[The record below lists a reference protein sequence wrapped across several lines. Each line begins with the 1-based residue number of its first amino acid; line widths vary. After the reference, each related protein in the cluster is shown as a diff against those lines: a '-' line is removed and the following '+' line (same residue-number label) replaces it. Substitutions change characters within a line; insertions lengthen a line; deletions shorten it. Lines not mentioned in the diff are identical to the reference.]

1 VPVTYTQAGRPM
13 TINTDL
19 GADTLLMVGFSGHEG
34 ISHLFEYNLELIS
47 ANYTEIPFDK
57 VLGQKATVGLEL
69 PKGEKRYFNGIVNRI
84 LQGQRDETFTYYR
97 MEVVPKFWL
106 LTKRVQSRI
115 FQQKTVPDILKEVMK
130 GLDVTYEIQ
139 GTFAP
144 REYCVQYRESD
155 FNFVSRLME
164 EEGIFYFFKHT
175 DGRHEMVLANT
186 PQSNPDLQNQ
196 ASLIYEEMSGGSRP
210 EDRVHAWDRIQELR
224 SGKVTLW
231 DHSFELPHKHLE
243 AEKPILESIKAG
255 KLEHKLKLADN
266 DKLELYDFPGGYAKR
281 FDGVNKSGGDQASQL
296 QKVFQDNAR
305 TVGIR
310 MQEEAAPSVAL
321 RGFSNCRQLST
332 GHKFTLQR
340 HFNADGK
347 YLLTSIEHSAT
358 LSAHYRSGGEG
369 EFNYANTFTGIPSDM
384 PFRPLRVTPTP
395 RIDGCQTAV
404 VVGPAG
410 EEIFTDK
417 YSRVKIQFHWDRTG
431 KNDSDSSC
439 WVRVATPW
447 AGKQWGVIHIPRIG
461 QEVVVDFL
469 EGDPDRPVIVG
480 SVYNA
485 EMMPPYTLPANKT
498 QSGVK
503 SRSSINGGPDNFNE
517 VRFEDKKGSEQLFV
531 HAEKDARFE
540 TEHDRSEWVG
550 HDEQVKVDNNRTRNV
565 GADEKITI
573 GSNQTESVSK
583 ERKIDIGTDDTLK
596 VGKKILIDAGD
607 EITIQTGSS
616 KIVMKKDGTI
626 EISGVQITVKGSAT
640 LKNEAPMI
648 NSEASGI
655 HTIKGSL
662 VKIN

>member
-1 VPVTYTQAGRPM
+1 MAV
-13 TINTDL
+13 
-19 GADTLLMVGFSGHEG
+19 S
-34 ISHLFEYNLELIS
+34 
-47 ANYTEIPFDK
+47 YTEIPFDK
-57 VLGQKATVGLEL
+57 LLGQKATVTLEL
-69 PKGEKRYFNGIVNRI
+69 PKGEKRFFNGTVNRI
-84 LQGQRDETFTYYR
+84 SQSHKDETMTHYR
-97 MEVVPKFWL
+97 MEIVPVFWF

-115 FQQKTVPDILKEVMK
+115 FQQKTLPDILKEVLK
-130 GLDVTYEIQ
+130 GLDVSYQIQ

-144 REYCVQYRESD
+144 REICVQYRESD
-155 FNFVSRLME
+155 FNFASRLME

-186 PQSNPDLQNQ
+186 PQSNPDLSHQPN
-196 ASLIYEEMSGGSRP
+196 LIFEEIAGGNRK
-210 EDRVHAWDRIQELR
+210 EDRVHSWERVQELR
-224 SGKVTLW
+224 SGKITLW

-243 AEKPILESIKAG
+243 AEKPILESVKAG
-255 KLEHKLKLADN
+255 KVEHKLKLADN
-266 DKLELYDFPGGYAKR
+266 DKLEIYDYPGGYAKR
-281 FDGVNKSGGDQASQL
+281 FDGVNKSGGDQAAQL
-296 QKVFQDNAR
+296 QKVFQDNSR

-321 RGFSNCRQLST
+321 HALSNCRQLSS
-332 GHKFTLQR
+332 GHKFILER

-347 YLLTSIEHSAT
+347 YLITLIGHSAS
-358 LSAHYRSGGEG
+358 LNSQFLSGGVD
-369 EFNYANTFTGIPSDM
+369 EFSYSNTFTSIPADI
-384 PFRPLRVTPTP
+384 PFRPLRVTPRP

-417 YSRVKIQFHWDRTG
+417 YGRVKVQFHWDRSG
-431 KNDSDSSC
+431 KNDADSSC

-447 AGKQWGVIHIPRIG
+447 AGKQWGMIHIPRVG
-461 QEVVVDFL
+461 QEVVIDFL

-485 EMMPPYTLPANKT
+485 EMMPPYTLPANRT
-498 QSGVK
+498 QSGIK
-503 SRSSINGGPDNFNE
+503 SRSSASGGPDNFNE
-517 VRFEDKKGSEQLFV
+517 LRFEDKKGSEQLFV
-531 HAEKDARFE
+531 HAEKDSTFE

-550 HDEQVKVDNNRTRNV
+550 HDETVKVDNNRTRNV

-583 ERKIDIGTDDTLK
+583 ERKIDVGTDDTLK

-607 EITIQTGSS
+607 EITIQTGAS

-640 LKNEAPMI
+640 LENKAPMI
-648 NSEASGI
+648 TSEASGI

>member
-1 VPVTYTQAGRPM
+1 MSVK
-13 TINTDL
+13 TDL
-19 GADTLLMVGFSGHEG
+19 GADTLLLVGFSGREG
-34 ISHLFEYNLELIS
+34 ISRPFEFSLDLMAVS
-47 ANYTEIPFDK
+47 YTEIPFDK
-57 VLGQKATVGLEL
+57 LLGQKATVTLEL
-69 PKGEKRYFNGIVNRI
+69 PKGEKRFFNGTVNRI
-84 LQGQRDETFTYYR
+84 SQSHKDETMTHYR
-97 MEVVPKFWL
+97 MEIVPVFWF

-115 FQQKTVPDILKEVMK
+115 FQQKTLPDILKEVLK
-130 GLDVTYEIQ
+130 GLDVSYQIQ

-144 REYCVQYRESD
+144 REICVQYRESD
-155 FNFVSRLME
+155 FNFASRLME

-186 PQSNPDLQNQ
+186 PQSNPDLSHQPN
-196 ASLIYEEMSGGSRP
+196 LIFEEIAGGNRK
-210 EDRVHAWDRIQELR
+210 EDRVHSWERVQELR
-224 SGKVTLW
+224 SGKITLW

-243 AEKPILESIKAG
+243 AEKPILESVKAG
-255 KLEHKLKLADN
+255 KVEHKLKLADN
-266 DKLELYDFPGGYAKR
+266 DKLEIYDYPGGYAKR
-281 FDGVNKSGGDQASQL
+281 FDGVNKSGGDQAAQL
-296 QKVFQDNAR
+296 QKVFQDNSR

-321 RGFSNCRQLST
+321 HALSNCRQLSS
-332 GHKFTLQR
+332 GHKFILER

-347 YLLTSIEHSAT
+347 YLITLIGHSAS
-358 LSAHYRSGGEG
+358 LNSQFLSGGVD
-369 EFNYANTFTGIPSDM
+369 EFSYSNTFTSIPADI
-384 PFRPLRVTPTP
+384 PFRPLRVTPRP

-417 YSRVKIQFHWDRTG
+417 YGRVKVQFHWDRSG
-431 KNDSDSSC
+431 KNDADSSC

-447 AGKQWGVIHIPRIG
+447 AGKQWGMIHIPRVG
-461 QEVVVDFL
+461 QEVVIDFL

-485 EMMPPYTLPANKT
+485 EMMPPYTLPANRT
-498 QSGVK
+498 QSGIK
-503 SRSSINGGPDNFNE
+503 SRSSASGGPDNFNE
-517 VRFEDKKGSEQLFV
+517 LRFEDKKGSEQLFV
-531 HAEKDARFE
+531 HAEKDSTFE

-550 HDEQVKVDNNRTRNV
+550 HDETVKVDNNRTRNV

-583 ERKIDIGTDDTLK
+583 ERKIDVGTDDTLK

-607 EITIQTGSS
+607 EITIQTGAS

-640 LKNEAPMI
+640 LENKAPMI
-648 NSEASGI
+648 TSEASGI

>member
-1 VPVTYTQAGRPM
+1 MSVK
-13 TINTDL
+13 TDL
-19 GADTLLMVGFSGHEG
+19 GADTLLLVGFSGREG
-34 ISHLFEYNLELIS
+34 ISRPFEFSLDLMAVS
-47 ANYTEIPFDK
+47 YTEIPFDK
-57 VLGQKATVGLEL
+57 LLGQKATVTLEL
-69 PKGEKRYFNGIVNRI
+69 PKGEKRFFNGTVNRI
-84 LQGQRDETFTYYR
+84 SQSHKDETMTHYR
-97 MEVVPKFWL
+97 MEIVPVFWF

-115 FQQKTVPDILKEVMK
+115 FQQKTLPDILKEVLK
-130 GLDVTYEIQ
+130 GLDVSYQIQ

-144 REYCVQYRESD
+144 REICVQYRESD
-155 FNFVSRLME
+155 FNFASRLME

-186 PQSNPDLQNQ
+186 PQSNPDLSHQPN
-196 ASLIYEEMSGGSRP
+196 LIFEEIAGGNRK
-210 EDRVHAWDRIQELR
+210 EDRVHSWERVQELR
-224 SGKVTLW
+224 SWKITLW

-243 AEKPILESIKAG
+243 AEKPILESVKAG
-255 KLEHKLKLADN
+255 KVEHKLKLADN
-266 DKLELYDFPGGYAKR
+266 DKLEIYDYPGGYAKR
-281 FDGVNKSGGDQASQL
+281 FDGVNKSGGDQAAQL
-296 QKVFQDNAR
+296 QKVFQDNSR

-321 RGFSNCRQLST
+321 HALSNCRQLSS
-332 GHKFTLQR
+332 GHKFILER

-347 YLLTSIEHSAT
+347 YLITLIGHSAS
-358 LSAHYRSGGEG
+358 LNSQFLSGGVD
-369 EFNYANTFTGIPSDM
+369 EFSYSNTFTSIPADI
-384 PFRPLRVTPTP
+384 PFRPLRVTPRP

-417 YSRVKIQFHWDRTG
+417 YGRVKVQFHWDRSG
-431 KNDSDSSC
+431 KNDADSSC

-447 AGKQWGVIHIPRIG
+447 AGKQWGMIHIPRVG
-461 QEVVVDFL
+461 QEVVIDFL

-485 EMMPPYTLPANKT
+485 EMMPPYTLPANRT
-498 QSGVK
+498 QSGIK
-503 SRSSINGGPDNFNE
+503 SRSSASGGPDNFNE
-517 VRFEDKKGSEQLFV
+517 LRFEDKKGSEQLFV
-531 HAEKDARFE
+531 HAEKDSTFE

-550 HDEQVKVDNNRTRNV
+550 HDETVKVDNNRTRNV

-583 ERKIDIGTDDTLK
+583 ERKIDVGTDDTLK

-607 EITIQTGSS
+607 EITIQTGAS

-640 LKNEAPMI
+640 LENKAPMI
-648 NSEASGI
+648 TSEASGI

>member
-1 VPVTYTQAGRPM
+1 
-13 TINTDL
+13 
-19 GADTLLMVGFSGHEG
+19 
-34 ISHLFEYNLELIS
+34 
-47 ANYTEIPFDK
+47 
-57 VLGQKATVGLEL
+57 
-69 PKGEKRYFNGIVNRI
+69 
-84 LQGQRDETFTYYR
+84 
-97 MEVVPKFWL
+97 
-106 LTKRVQSRI
+106 VQSRI
-115 FQQKTVPDILKEVMK
+115 FQQKTLPDILKEVLK
-130 GLDVTYEIQ
+130 GLDVSYQIQ

-144 REYCVQYRESD
+144 REICVQYRESD
-155 FNFVSRLME
+155 FNFASRLME

-186 PQSNPDLQNQ
+186 PQSNPDLSHQPN
-196 ASLIYEEMSGGSRP
+196 LIFEEIAGGNRK
-210 EDRVHAWDRIQELR
+210 EDRVHSWERVQELR
-224 SGKVTLW
+224 SGKITLW

-243 AEKPILESIKAG
+243 AEKPILESVKAG
-255 KLEHKLKLADN
+255 KVEHKLKLADN
-266 DKLELYDFPGGYAKR
+266 DKLEIYDYPGGYAKR
-281 FDGVNKSGGDQASQL
+281 FDGVNKSGGDQAAQL
-296 QKVFQDNAR
+296 QKVFQDNSR

-321 RGFSNCRQLST
+321 HALSNCRQLSS
-332 GHKFTLQR
+332 GHKFILER

-347 YLLTSIEHSAT
+347 YLITLIGHSAS
-358 LSAHYRSGGEG
+358 LNSQFLSGGVD
-369 EFNYANTFTGIPSDM
+369 EFSYSNTFTSIPADI
-384 PFRPLRVTPTP
+384 PFRPLRVTPRP

-417 YSRVKIQFHWDRTG
+417 YGRVKVQFHWDRSG
-431 KNDSDSSC
+431 KNDADSSC

-447 AGKQWGVIHIPRIG
+447 AGKQWGMIHIPRVG
-461 QEVVVDFL
+461 QEVVIDFL

-485 EMMPPYTLPANKT
+485 EMMPPYTLPANRT
-498 QSGVK
+498 QSGIK
-503 SRSSINGGPDNFNE
+503 SRSSASGGPDNFNE
-517 VRFEDKKGSEQLFV
+517 LRFEDKKGSEQLFV
-531 HAEKDARFE
+531 HAEKDSTFE

-550 HDEQVKVDNNRTRNV
+550 HDETVKVDNNRTRNV

-583 ERKIDIGTDDTLK
+583 ERKIDVGTDDTLK

-607 EITIQTGSS
+607 EITIQTGAS

-640 LKNEAPMI
+640 LENKAPMI
-648 NSEASGI
+648 TSEASGI